1 MFTHCELLPP
11 ATKLGQ
17 GNIFRSVYQE
27 SVHQG
32 RGGVSRPTPKG
43 EVEGSG
49 PHPRGGG
56 SGWGGAVQAHTQ
68 GEVEGSGW
76 GGVPG
81 PHPRGR
87 LRGLAGGPPGPH
99 PGGRLRGLAGRGVSG
114 PTPGGG
120 DCRTTPGGCP
130 SPGPGGVSQH
140 ALRQT
145 PPQADGYC
153 CGQYASYWNAFLF
166 PFQPSTPGNRTRFSS
181 NDSIWT
187 EIVEQKRNE

>member
-27 SVHQG
+27 FCSLGGSPGLHPRG
-32 RGGVSRPTPKG
+32 RLRCLFGGIPRPTPKG
-43 EVEGSG
+43 EVEGLAGGVSR
-49 PHPRGGG
+49 PTPR
-56 SGWGGAVQAHTQ
+56 

-76 GGVPG
+76 E
-81 PHPRGR
+81 
-87 LRGLAGGPPGPH
+87 
-99 PGGRLRGLAGRGVSG
+99 GVSRS
-114 PTPGGG
+114 TPGGLQ
-120 DCRTTPGGCP
+120 DHTW
-130 SPGPGGVSQH
+130 GVSKPRPRGCIS
-140 ALRQT
+140 AYT
-145 PPQADGYC
+145 EADTPQADGYC
-153 CGQYASYWNAFLF
+153 CGRYASYWNAFLF